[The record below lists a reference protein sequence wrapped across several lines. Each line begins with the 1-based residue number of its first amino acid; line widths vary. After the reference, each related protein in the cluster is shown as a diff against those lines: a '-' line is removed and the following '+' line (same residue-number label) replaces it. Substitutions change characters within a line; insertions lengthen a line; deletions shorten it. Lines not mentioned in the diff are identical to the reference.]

1 MSRSTTYSLTC
12 PCGNQ
17 FTSQIYEYVNTAHDP
32 LLQYTVL
39 TGLLNV
45 PTCPICGR
53 RVALARPFVYS
64 DPAHGLLVYVHPSA
78 EIPDEARLLIADK
91 LQNVYTQIGTQGL
104 YDGSDGGSTQKRSSR
119 TSRNGSGTAHKP
131 EEALPLHVV
140 FGLNELSELING
152 ELSQDERLGRLALS
166 TQSHRE
172 AERGQ
177 LLDIARKFASEM
189 QCQVEVEDMPDEYT
203 VWLYGSRRQIG
214 ALMRELAPRG

>member
-12 PCGNQ
+12 PCGNG
-17 FTSQIYEYVNTAHDP
+17 FTSQIYEYVNTAHDRQ
-32 LLQYTVL
+32 LQYTVL
-39 TGLLNV
+39 AGLLNV

-64 DPAHGLLVYVHPSA
+64 DPAHALLVYVHPSA
-78 EIPDEARLLIADK
+78 EIPDEARLLITDK
-91 LQNVYTQIGTQGL
+91 LQNVYSQIGTQGL
-104 YDGSDGGSTQKRSSR
+104 YADSEGDSTRKRSTR
-119 TSRNGSGTAHKP
+119 TSRNGSSTAQKP
-131 EEALPLHVV
+131 EEVLPLQVV
-140 FGLNELSELING
+140 FGLDELIELINA

-189 QCQVEVEDMPDEYT
+189 HCQVEVEDMPDEYT

>member
-1 MSRSTTYSLTC
+1 MSRSTTYKLTC
-12 PCGNQ
+12 PCGNE
-17 FTSQIYEYVNTAHDP
+17 FSSQIYEYVNIAHDP
-32 LLQYTVL
+32 QLQYTVL
-39 TGLLNV
+39 SGLLNV
-45 PTCPICGR
+45 PTCQICGR

-64 DPAHGLLVYVHPSA
+64 DPAHALLVYVHPSA
-78 EIPDEARLLIADK
+78 EIPDEARLLITDK
-91 LQNVYTQIGTQGL
+91 LQNVYSQIGTQGL
-104 YDGSDGGSTQKRSSR
+104 YADSEGGSTRKRS
-119 TSRNGSGTAHKP
+119 TSRNGSSTAQKP
-131 EEALPLHVV
+131 EEVLQLQVV
-140 FGLNELSELING
+140 FGLDELIELINSG
-152 ELSQDERLGRLALS
+152 LSQDERLGRLALS